1 MNESKDCTALFW
13 GLALCKLALCAEA
26 RKEDFRTAQKP
37 PKLTAFC
44 SKTGAAAF
52 LLLGLWLEE
61 EQLSQGGC
69 SAMIWFL
76 LLDPLVSSLQYIC
89 VVHLCV
95 LCVCL
100 VG

>member
-1 MNESKDCTALFW
+1 MKPEKRILGNFLKAP
-13 GLALCKLALCAEA
+13 
-26 RKEDFRTAQKP
+26 P

-61 EQLSQGGC
+61 EQLGVGGRGC
-69 SAMIWFL
+69 STNDL
-76 LLDPLVSSLQYIC
+76 VSRNPDPLVSSLQYMLMWYIC
-89 VVHLCV
+89 VCLR
-95 LCVCL
+95 VCL